1 MDLRQSLL
9 ELKSQVEYLA
19 SLKKEDVTHII
30 KSSIYEIENLEVF
43 REEELKELNKVIL
56 TNEAFHNL
64 YFKYNKERLIT
75 KGVVYLEEENDLQF
89 LISLFYFFKQRVPI
103 LLKTNTKPKKT
114 WQIQDLGDP
123 LLDFNETRIKTAI
136 FTSSP

>member
-43 REEELKELNKVIL
+43 EEEELKELNKVIL

-103 LLKTNTKPKKT
+103 LLKTNTKL
-114 WQIQDLGDP
+114 QIQS
-123 LLDFNETRIKTAI
+123 LDIIHKFLKENNVSGNFLIKI
-136 FTSSP
+136 ND

>member
-1 MDLRQSLL
+1 MDLRQSLI

-56 TNEAFHNL
+56 TNESFHNL

-75 KGVVYLEEENDLQF
+75 KGVVYLEEENNLQF

-103 LLKTNTKPKKT
+103 LLKTNTKL
-114 WQIQDLGDP
+114 QIQS
-123 LLDFNETRIKTAI
+123 LDIIHKFLKENNISGNFLIKI
-136 FTSSP
+136 ND

>member
-19 SLKKEDVTHII
+19 SLKKEDVTHVI

-56 TNEAFHNL
+56 TNESFHNL

-75 KGVVYLEEENDLQF
+75 KGVVYLEEENDLEF

-103 LLKTNTKPKKT
+103 LLKTNTKL
-114 WQIQDLGDP
+114 QIQS
-123 LLDFNETRIKTAI
+123 LDIIHKFLKENNISGNFLIKI
-136 FTSSP
+136 ND

>member
-43 REEELKELNKVIL
+43 KEEELKELNKVIL

-75 KGVVYLEEENDLQF
+75 KGVVYLEEGNDLQF

-103 LLKTNTKPKKT
+103 LLKTNTKL
-114 WQIQDLGDP
+114 QIQS
-123 LLDFNETRIKTAI
+123 LDIIQKFLKENNISGNFLIKI
-136 FTSSP
+136 ND

>member
-56 TNEAFHNL
+56 TNESFHNL

-103 LLKTNTKPKKT
+103 LLKTNTKL
-114 WQIQDLGDP
+114 QIQS
-123 LLDFNETRIKTAI
+123 LDIIQKFLKENNISGNFLIKI
-136 FTSSP
+136 ND

>member
-19 SLKKEDVTHII
+19 SLKKEDVTHVI

-103 LLKTNTKPKKT
+103 LLKTNTKL
-114 WQIQDLGDP
+114 QIQS
-123 LLDFNETRIKTAI
+123 LDIIHKFLKENNISGNFLIKI
-136 FTSSP
+136 ND

>member
-43 REEELKELNKVIL
+43 KEEELKELNKVIL

-103 LLKTNTKPKKT
+103 LLKTNTKL
-114 WQIQDLGDP
+114 QIQS
-123 LLDFNETRIKTAI
+123 LDIIHKFLKENNISGNFLVKI
-136 FTSSP
+136 ND

>member
-1 MDLRQSLL
+1 MDLHQRLL

-75 KGVVYLEEENDLQF
+75 KGVVYLEEENDLQY

-103 LLKTNTKPKKT
+103 LLKTNTKL
-114 WQIQDLGDP
+114 QIQS
-123 LLDFNETRIKTAI
+123 LDIIHKFLKENNISGNFLIKI
-136 FTSSP
+136 ND

>member
-1 MDLRQSLL
+1 MDLRQSLI

-43 REEELKELNKVIL
+43 REEKLKELNKVIL
-56 TNEAFHNL
+56 TNESFHNL

-103 LLKTNTKPKKT
+103 LLKTNTKL
-114 WQIQDLGDP
+114 QIQS
-123 LLDFNETRIKTAI
+123 LDIIHKFLKENNISGNFLIKI
-136 FTSSP
+136 ND

>member
-56 TNEAFHNL
+56 TNESFHNL

-89 LISLFYFFKQRVPI
+89 LISLFYFLKQRVPI
-103 LLKTNTKPKKT
+103 LLKTNTKL
-114 WQIQDLGDP
+114 QIQS
-123 LLDFNETRIKTAI
+123 LDIIHKFLKENNISETFLIKI
-136 FTSSP
+136 ND

>member
-1 MDLRQSLL
+1 MDLRQRLL

-56 TNEAFHNL
+56 TNESFHNL

-103 LLKTNTKPKKT
+103 LLKTNTKL
-114 WQIQDLGDP
+114 QIQS
-123 LLDFNETRIKTAI
+123 LDIIHKFLKENNISGNFLIKI
-136 FTSSP
+136 ND

>member
-89 LISLFYFFKQRVPI
+89 LISLFYFFKQRAPI
-103 LLKTNTKPKKT
+103 LLKTNTKL
-114 WQIQDLGDP
+114 QIQS
-123 LLDFNETRIKTAI
+123 LDIIHKFLKENNISGNFLIKI
-136 FTSSP
+136 ND

>member
-9 ELKSQVEYLA
+9 ELKSQDEYLA
-19 SLKKEDVTHII
+19 SLNKEDVTHII

-103 LLKTNTKPKKT
+103 LLKTNTKL
-114 WQIQDLGDP
+114 QIQS
-123 LLDFNETRIKTAI
+123 LDIIHKFLKENNISETFLIKI
-136 FTSSP
+136 ND

>member
-56 TNEAFHNL
+56 TNESFHNL

-103 LLKTNTKPKKT
+103 LLKTNTKL
-114 WQIQDLGDP
+114 QIQS
-123 LLDFNETRIKTAI
+123 LDIIHKFLKENNVSGNFLIKI
-136 FTSSP
+136 ND

>member
-1 MDLRQSLL
+1 MDLRQNLL
-9 ELKSQVEYLA
+9 ALKSQIEYLA

-43 REEELKELNKVIL
+43 SEEELRELNKVIL

-103 LLKTNTKPKKT
+103 LLKTNTKL
-114 WQIQDLGDP
+114 QIHS
-123 LLDFNETRIKTAI
+123 LDIIQKFLKENNISGNFLIKTND
-136 FTSSP
+136 

>member
-9 ELKSQVEYLA
+9 ELKSQDEYLA
-19 SLKKEDVTHII
+19 SLNKEDVTHII

-43 REEELKELNKVIL
+43 SEEELKELNKVIL

-103 LLKTNTKPKKT
+103 LLKTNTKL
-114 WQIQDLGDP
+114 QIQS
-123 LLDFNETRIKTAI
+123 LDIIQKFLKENNISGSFLMKI
-136 FTSSP
+136 ND

>member
-9 ELKSQVEYLA
+9 ELKSQDEYLA
-19 SLKKEDVTHII
+19 SLNKEDVTHII

-103 LLKTNTKPKKT
+103 LLKTNTKL
-114 WQIQDLGDP
+114 QIQS
-123 LLDFNETRIKTAI
+123 LDIIQKFLKENNIAGNFLIKI
-136 FTSSP
+136 ND

>member
-1 MDLRQSLL
+1 MDLRQSLI

-19 SLKKEDVTHII
+19 SLEKEDVTHII

-56 TNEAFHNL
+56 TNESFHNL

-75 KGVVYLEEENDLQF
+75 KGVVYLEEENDLEF

-103 LLKTNTKPKKT
+103 LLKTNTKL
-114 WQIQDLGDP
+114 QIQS
-123 LLDFNETRIKTAI
+123 LDIIQKFLKENNISGNFLIKI
-136 FTSSP
+136 ND

>member
-9 ELKSQVEYLA
+9 ELKSQDEYLA
-19 SLKKEDVTHII
+19 SLNKEDVTHII

-43 REEELKELNKVIL
+43 SEEELKELNRVIL

-103 LLKTNTKPKKT
+103 LLKTNTKL
-114 WQIQDLGDP
+114 QIQS
-123 LLDFNETRIKTAI
+123 LDIIQKFLKENNISGSFLMKI
-136 FTSSP
+136 ND

>member
-1 MDLRQSLL
+1 MDLRQSLI

-43 REEELKELNKVIL
+43 NEEELKELNKVIL
-56 TNEAFHNL
+56 TNESFHNL

-75 KGVVYLEEENDLQF
+75 KGVVYLEEENDLEF

-103 LLKTNTKPKKT
+103 LLKTNTKL
-114 WQIQDLGDP
+114 QIQY
-123 LLDFNETRIKTAI
+123 LDIFHKFLKENNISGNFLIKI
-136 FTSSP
+136 ND